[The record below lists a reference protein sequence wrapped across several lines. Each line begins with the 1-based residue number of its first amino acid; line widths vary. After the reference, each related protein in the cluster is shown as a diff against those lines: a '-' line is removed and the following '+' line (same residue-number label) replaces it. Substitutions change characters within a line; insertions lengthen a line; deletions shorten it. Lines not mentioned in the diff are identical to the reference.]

1 MRPAYFTASDDGFV
15 PGESARSWWVPGM
28 IHGRLLGGLLAREL
42 EATYGDA
49 EFQFSRLT
57 VDMFRNAPFEPVQ
70 VDSASSARDAA
81 SASPRRP
88 SPRASGVVAR
98 ASAVQLRR
106 GEQPTG
112 AVPTRTPAWDAPDPA
127 TVPRSFYQFGDDPS
141 RRRMWIREK
150 SPLVDGETLSPFVR
164 VALAADMASPLS
176 HRSVDELEFIN
187 ADYTL
192 VLSLTRSAP
201 TSDWSPGATPAT
213 TAWRPGTSRCTTP
226 RARSA
231 SAWPSPSP
239 TSGPSDRAGPTG
251 PGGVRCVTVGAAA
264 GASRVLAGVR
274 GGTGMYARSST
285 FHGDPH
291 RTTTPSTTSATGPC
305 PR

>member
-42 EATYGDA
+42 EATYGSP

-70 VDSASSARDAA
+70 VDSLVVREG
-81 SASPRRP
+81 RRIRVTEATVTT
-88 SPRASGVVAR
+88 SVGMVAR

-127 TVPRSFYQFGDDPS
+127 TAPRSFYEFGDDPS
-141 RRRMWIREK
+141 RRRMWIQEK
-150 SPLVDGETLSPFVR
+150 SPLVDGEALSPFVR
-164 VALAADMASPLS
+164 AALAADMASPLS

-192 VLSLTRSAP
+192 VLSRDP
-201 TSDWSPGATPAT
+201 
-213 TAWRPGTSRCTTP
+213 
-226 RARSA
+226 
-231 SAWPSPSP
+231 
-239 TSGPSDRAGPTG
+239 
-251 PGGVRCVTVGAAA
+251 VGAHIGLESGGHASDDGVAA
-264 GASRVLAGVR
+264 GHITMHDAEGPIGFSMAVAVANVR
-274 GGTGMYARSST
+274 AV
-285 FHGDPH
+285 
-291 RTTTPSTTSATGPC
+291 
-305 PR
+305 